1 MNRLVAALL
10 FFTASVGLAG
20 TDPALIKARDAQDRP
35 ALDKLVG
42 DAKSAA
48 DKSPKDADAQ
58 YRYALAASM
67 QAEVALELKDKAGA
81 ARASSAGI
89 PAAQAA
95 IALKPDHADYYSVLG
110 TLYGQGIPGNI
121 FSAIGSGKRAQ
132 DAIAKAKQ
140 LDPRSA
146 QAWIAEGV
154 GFYYE
159 PATFGGGPDP
169 AIRSL
174 KRALELDKNSAG
186 AWLWLGLAH
195 RRKQEN
201 TEARDCF
208 TKSLAIDPNRVW
220 AKEQLAKTPLK

>member
-1 MNRLVAALL
+1 MKQLLIALL
-10 FFTASVGLAG
+10 ISAAVSSAAI
-20 TDPALIKARDAQDRP
+20 DPALMKARDAQDRP
-35 ALDKLVG
+35 AIDKFVA
-42 DAKSAA
+42 DAKAAA
-48 DKSPKDADAQ
+48 DKSPKDAEAQ
-58 YRYALAASM
+58 YRYALAVSI
-67 QAEVALELKDKAGA
+67 QAEVALEMKDKAGA
-81 ARASSAGI
+81 SRASSNGI

-95 IALKPDHADYYSVLG
+95 IALKPDRSDYYSVLG

-140 LDPRSA
+140 LDPKSA

-174 KRALELDKNSAG
+174 KRALELDPKSAE
-186 AWLWLGLAH
+186 AWLWLGLAQ

-201 TEARDCF
+201 AEARESF

-220 AKEQLAKTPLK
+220 AKEQLAKTPAK

>member
-1 MNRLVAALL
+1 MNRLVIALL
-10 FFTASVGLAG
+10 VATAACWAAM
-20 TDPALIKARDAQDRP
+20 DPALMKARDAQDRP
-35 ALDKLVG
+35 AIDKLVA
-42 DAKSAA
+42 DAKTAA
-48 DKSPKDADAQ
+48 DKSPKDAEAQ
-58 YRYALAASM
+58 YRYAFAASV
-67 QAEVALELKDKAGA
+67 QAEVALETKDKSGA
-81 ARASSAGI
+81 SRASSAGV

-95 IALKPDHADYYSVLG
+95 IALKPDRSDYYSVLG

-140 LDPRSA
+140 LDPKSA

-174 KRALELDKNSAG
+174 KHALELDPKSAE
-186 AWLWLGLAH
+186 AWLWLGLAE

-201 TEARDCF
+201 AEARESF
-208 TKSLAIDPNRVW
+208 SKSLAIDPNRVW
-220 AKEQLAKTPLK
+220 AKEQLAKTPVK